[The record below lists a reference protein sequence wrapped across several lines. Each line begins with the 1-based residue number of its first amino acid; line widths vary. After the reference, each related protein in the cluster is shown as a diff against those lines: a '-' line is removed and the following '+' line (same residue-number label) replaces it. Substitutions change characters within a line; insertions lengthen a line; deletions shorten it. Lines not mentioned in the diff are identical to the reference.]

1 MGWYNDEN
9 PKSVI
14 EKIYLK
20 WTYMVNNSDSVRP
33 KRQLLASGALNKK
46 MAYYDTTR
54 KYECGTEMN
63 LSHPSIIN
71 QIQKNPNLICHI
83 F

>member
-20 WTYMVNNSDSVRP
+20 WTYMVNNSDSVRT

-46 MAYYDTTR
+46 N
-54 KYECGTEMN
+54 GI
-63 LSHPSIIN
+63 L
-71 QIQKNPNLICHI
+71 
-83 F
+83 